1 MPTIEYVY
9 KNGAP
14 KDESEI
20 EDIVENDTQSEKVDE
35 EKAKKEAEEKARL
48 EKEAEDKKKLEEERL
63 KKEAEEKARLE
74 AEEKARLEAE
84 EKAKKEAEKERLA
97 KEAEEKTK
105 KEAEEKAKREAEEKR
120 LEEEKAKEAEEKARL
135 EAEEKA
141 RLEKEAEEKARK
153 EKEEKERLAKEAEE
167 KAKREAEEKARKE
180 ALEQA
185 KKEAEEKVRKDAE
198 EKERLEK
205 EAAERAKKEA
215 EEKECLEKERLEK
228 EAEEKAKR
236 ETEEQ
241 ARLEKERLAKE
252 TEEKVKKE
260 AEEKVRKETE
270 EKERLEKEAEE
281 KEPAKPSA
289 LERLLQSTPTMTIEP
304 AQPSVDE
311 EYEEPVISPSER
323 MLCSGVLT
331 GSVTECAL
339 VHDTPTYTCTFTRDF
354 ASRQHNPPNQKEQ
367 WTSAIP
373 YSRFRALHNYYHH
386 VYPAVSFPK
395 LPSPV
400 KKANKKQLDAA
411 TAEMNNY
418 LQGIL
423 NLRNSGRIDTPFVNE
438 QVPAEDALLRDV
450 LQMVMRGYGIH
461 NPLGQKEGGVRVK
474 LVLDNEAP
482 FGFLKD
488 EDRIAL
494 QNDCC
499 ADCGARIGG
508 KRSGGGGV

>member
-1 MPTIEYVY
+1 M
-9 KNGAP
+9 
-14 KDESEI
+14 
-20 EDIVENDTQSEKVDE
+20 EKEAAEKERLAKEAE
-35 EKAKKEAEEKARL
+35 EKAKKEAEEKAR
-48 EKEAEDKKKLEEERL
+48 
-63 KKEAEEKARLE
+63 KEAEEKERLE
-74 AEEKARLEAE
+74 AEERAKKEAE
-84 EKAKKEAEKERLA
+84 EKAKKEAEERARKEAEEKERLA
-97 KEAEEKTK
+97 KEAEEQAK
-105 KEAEEKAKREAEEKR
+105 KEAEEKAKREAEEQ
-120 LEEEKAKEAEEKARL
+120 AKNAAEEK
-135 EAEEKA
+135 
-141 RLEKEAEEKARK
+141 
-153 EKEEKERLAKEAEE
+153 
-167 KAKREAEEKARKE
+167 
-180 ALEQA
+180 
-185 KKEAEEKVRKDAE
+185 
-198 EKERLEK
+198 
-205 EAAERAKKEA
+205 
-215 EEKECLEKERLEK
+215 
-228 EAEEKAKR
+228 
-236 ETEEQ
+236 
-241 ARLEKERLAKE
+241 
-252 TEEKVKKE
+252 
-260 AEEKVRKETE
+260 
-270 EKERLEKEAEE
+270 
-281 KEPAKPSA
+281 PAKPSA

-304 AQPSVDE
+304 AQPAVDE
-311 EYEEPVISPSER
+311 EYEEPIISPSER
-323 MLCSGVLT
+323 MLCSGVLA
-331 GSVTECAL
+331 GSVTECAI

-400 KKANKKQLDAA
+400 KKANKKQLDVA

-418 LQGIL
+418 LQGVL
-423 NLRNSGRIDTPFVNE
+423 NLRNSGRIDAPFANE

-508 KRSGGGGV
+508 KRSGGDGV

>member
-20 EDIVENDTQSEKVDE
+20 EDIVENDTKSEKVDE
-35 EKAKKEAEEKARL
+35 EKAKKEAEEKAIL
-48 EKEAEDKKKLEEERL
+48 EKEAEEKKKLEEERL
-63 KKEAEEKARLE
+63 KKEAEEKERLEKERLEKERLEKE
-74 AEEKARLEAE
+74 AEEKARKEAEEKKRLEE
-84 EKAKKEAEKERLA
+84 EKAKKEAEEKERIEKERLEKEAAEERARKEAAEKERLA
-97 KEAEEKTK
+97 KEAEEKAKKEAEEKARKEAEEKERLAKEAEEKARLEAEERAKKEAEEKAKKEAEERARKEAEEKERLAKEAEEQAK
-105 KEAEEKAKREAEEKR
+105 KEAEEKAKREAEE
-120 LEEEKAKEAEEKARL
+120 
-135 EAEEKA
+135 
-141 RLEKEAEEKARK
+141 
-153 EKEEKERLAKEAEE
+153 
-167 KAKREAEEKARKE
+167 
-180 ALEQA
+180 QA
-185 KKEAEEKVRKDAE
+185 KN
-198 EKERLEK
+198 
-205 EAAERAKKEA
+205 AA
-215 EEKECLEKERLEK
+215 
-228 EAEEKAKR
+228 
-236 ETEEQ
+236 
-241 ARLEKERLAKE
+241 
-252 TEEKVKKE
+252 
-260 AEEKVRKETE
+260 
-270 EKERLEKEAEE
+270 E

-304 AQPSVDE
+304 AQPAVDE
-311 EYEEPVISPSER
+311 EYEEPIISPSER
-323 MLCSGVLT
+323 MLCSGVLA

-400 KKANKKQLDAA
+400 KKANKKQLDVA

-418 LQGIL
+418 LQGVL
-423 NLRNSGRIDTPFVNE
+423 NLRNSGRIDAPFANE

-508 KRSGGGGV
+508 KRSGGDGV

>member
-20 EDIVENDTQSEKVDE
+20 EDIVENDTKSEKVDEEKAKKEAEEKAILEKEAEEKKKLEEERLKKEAEEKERLEKERLEKERLEKEAEEKARKEAEEKKRLEEEKAKKEAEEKERIEKERLEKEAAEERARKEAAEKERLAKEAE

-48 EKEAEDKKKLEEERL
+48 EKEA
-63 KKEAEEKARLE
+63 
-74 AEEKARLEAE
+74 
-84 EKAKKEAEKERLA
+84 AEKERLA
-97 KEAEEKTK
+97 KEAEER
-105 KEAEEKAKREAEEKR
+105 AK
-120 LEEEKAKEAEEKARL
+120 
-135 EAEEKA
+135 
-141 RLEKEAEEKARK
+141 KEAEEKARK
-153 EKEEKERLAKEAEE
+153 EAEEKERLAKEAEE
-167 KAKREAEEKARKE
+167 KAKKEAEEKARLEKE
-180 ALEQA
+180 AAEKERLAKEAEEQA
-185 KKEAEEKVRKDAE
+185 KKEAEEKAKREAEEQAKNAAE
-198 EKERLEK
+198 EK
-205 EAAERAKKEA
+205 
-215 EEKECLEKERLEK
+215 
-228 EAEEKAKR
+228 
-236 ETEEQ
+236 
-241 ARLEKERLAKE
+241 
-252 TEEKVKKE
+252 
-260 AEEKVRKETE
+260 
-270 EKERLEKEAEE
+270 
-281 KEPAKPSA
+281 PAKPSA

-304 AQPSVDE
+304 AQPAVDE
-311 EYEEPVISPSER
+311 EYEEPIISPSER
-323 MLCSGVLT
+323 MLCSGVLA

-400 KKANKKQLDAA
+400 KKANKKQLDVA

-418 LQGIL
+418 LQGVL
-423 NLRNSGRIDTPFVNE
+423 NLRNSGRIDAPFANE

-508 KRSGGGGV
+508 KRSGGDGV

>member
-20 EDIVENDTQSEKVDE
+20 EDIVENDTKSEKVDE
-35 EKAKKEAEEKARL
+35 EKAKKEAEEKAIL
-48 EKEAEDKKKLEEERL
+48 EKEAEEKKKLEEERL
-63 KKEAEEKARLE
+63 KKEAEEKERLEKERLEKE
-74 AEEKARLEAE
+74 AEEKARKEAEEKKRLEE
-84 EKAKKEAEKERLA
+84 EKAKKEAEEKERIEKERLEKEAAEERARKEAAEKERLA
-97 KEAEEKTK
+97 KEAEEKAKKEAEERARKEAEEKERLAKEAEEQAK
-105 KEAEEKAKREAEEKR
+105 KEAEEKAKREAEEQ
-120 LEEEKAKEAEEKARL
+120 AKNAAEEK
-135 EAEEKA
+135 
-141 RLEKEAEEKARK
+141 
-153 EKEEKERLAKEAEE
+153 
-167 KAKREAEEKARKE
+167 
-180 ALEQA
+180 
-185 KKEAEEKVRKDAE
+185 
-198 EKERLEK
+198 
-205 EAAERAKKEA
+205 
-215 EEKECLEKERLEK
+215 
-228 EAEEKAKR
+228 
-236 ETEEQ
+236 
-241 ARLEKERLAKE
+241 
-252 TEEKVKKE
+252 
-260 AEEKVRKETE
+260 
-270 EKERLEKEAEE
+270 
-281 KEPAKPSA
+281 PAKPSA

-304 AQPSVDE
+304 AQPAVDE
-311 EYEEPVISPSER
+311 EYEEPIISPSER
-323 MLCSGVLT
+323 MLCSGVLA

-400 KKANKKQLDAA
+400 KKANKKQLDVA

-418 LQGIL
+418 LQGVL
-423 NLRNSGRIDTPFVNE
+423 NLRNSGRIDAPFANE

-508 KRSGGGGV
+508 KRSGGDGV

>member
-20 EDIVENDTQSEKVDE
+20 EDIVENDTKSEKVDEEKAKKEAEEKAILEKEAEEKKKLEEERLKKEAEEKERLEKERLEKERLEKEAEEKARKEAEEKKRLEEEKAKKEAEEKERIEKERLEKEAAEERARKEAAEKERLAKEAE

-48 EKEAEDKKKLEEERL
+48 EKEA
-63 KKEAEEKARLE
+63 
-74 AEEKARLEAE
+74 
-84 EKAKKEAEKERLA
+84 AEKERLA
-97 KEAEEKTK
+97 KEAEEK
-105 KEAEEKAKREAEEKR
+105 AK
-120 LEEEKAKEAEEKARL
+120 
-135 EAEEKA
+135 
-141 RLEKEAEEKARK
+141 KEAEEKARK
-153 EKEEKERLAKEAEE
+153 EAEEKERLAKEAEE
-167 KAKREAEEKARKE
+167 KAKKEAEERAKKEAEEKAKKEAEERARKE
-180 ALEQA
+180 AEEKERLAKEAEEQA
-185 KKEAEEKVRKDAE
+185 KKEAEEKAKREAEEQAKNAAE
-198 EKERLEK
+198 EK
-205 EAAERAKKEA
+205 
-215 EEKECLEKERLEK
+215 
-228 EAEEKAKR
+228 
-236 ETEEQ
+236 
-241 ARLEKERLAKE
+241 
-252 TEEKVKKE
+252 
-260 AEEKVRKETE
+260 
-270 EKERLEKEAEE
+270 
-281 KEPAKPSA
+281 PAKPSA

-304 AQPSVDE
+304 AQPAVDE
-311 EYEEPVISPSER
+311 EYEEPIISPSER
-323 MLCSGVLT
+323 MLCSGVLA

-400 KKANKKQLDAA
+400 KKANKKQLDVA

-418 LQGIL
+418 LQGVL
-423 NLRNSGRIDTPFVNE
+423 NLRNSGRIDAPFANE

-508 KRSGGGGV
+508 KRSGGDGV

>member
-20 EDIVENDTQSEKVDE
+20 EDIVENDTKSEKVDE

-48 EKEAEDKKKLEEERL
+48 EKETEEKKKLEEERL

-74 AEEKARLEAE
+74 AEEKA
-84 EKAKKEAEKERLA
+84 
-97 KEAEEKTK
+97 K
-105 KEAEEKAKREAEEKR
+105 KEAEEKERIEKERLEKEAEEKARKEAEEKR
-120 LEEEKAKEAEEKARL
+120 LEEEKAKKEAEEKARL
-135 EAEEKA
+135 
-141 RLEKEAEEKARK
+141 
-153 EKEEKERLAKEAEE
+153 EKEEKERLAKEAEGRAKKEAEEKAKKVAVEKERKEKEERERLAKEAEEKAKKEAEERARKEAEEKPKKEAEEKARQEAEE
-167 KAKREAEEKARKE
+167 KAKREAEE
-180 ALEQA
+180 QA
-185 KKEAEEKVRKDAE
+185 KNAAEEK
-198 EKERLEK
+198 
-205 EAAERAKKEA
+205 
-215 EEKECLEKERLEK
+215 
-228 EAEEKAKR
+228 
-236 ETEEQ
+236 
-241 ARLEKERLAKE
+241 
-252 TEEKVKKE
+252 
-260 AEEKVRKETE
+260 
-270 EKERLEKEAEE
+270 
-281 KEPAKPSA
+281 PAKPSA

-323 MLCSGVLT
+323 MLCSGVLA

-418 LQGIL
+418 LQGVL
-423 NLRNSGRIDTPFVNE
+423 NLRNSGRIDAPFANE

-474 LVLDNEAP
+474 LVLDNEVP

-508 KRSGGGGV
+508 KRNGGDGV

>member
-20 EDIVENDTQSEKVDE
+20 EDIVENDTKSEKVDE
-35 EKAKKEAEEKARL
+35 EKAKKEAEEKAIL
-48 EKEAEDKKKLEEERL
+48 EKEAEEKKKLEEERL
-63 KKEAEEKARLE
+63 KKEAEEKERLEKERLEKERLEKE
-74 AEEKARLEAE
+74 AEEKARKEAEEKKRLEE
-84 EKAKKEAEKERLA
+84 EKAKKEAEEKERIEKERLEKEAAEERARKEAAEKERLA
-97 KEAEEKTK
+97 KEAEEKAKKEAEEKARKEAEEKARLEAEERAKKEAEEKAKKEAEERARKEAEEKERLAKEAEEQAK
-105 KEAEEKAKREAEEKR
+105 KEAEEKAKREAEEQ
-120 LEEEKAKEAEEKARL
+120 AKNAAEEK
-135 EAEEKA
+135 
-141 RLEKEAEEKARK
+141 
-153 EKEEKERLAKEAEE
+153 
-167 KAKREAEEKARKE
+167 
-180 ALEQA
+180 
-185 KKEAEEKVRKDAE
+185 
-198 EKERLEK
+198 
-205 EAAERAKKEA
+205 
-215 EEKECLEKERLEK
+215 
-228 EAEEKAKR
+228 
-236 ETEEQ
+236 
-241 ARLEKERLAKE
+241 
-252 TEEKVKKE
+252 
-260 AEEKVRKETE
+260 
-270 EKERLEKEAEE
+270 
-281 KEPAKPSA
+281 PAKPSA

-304 AQPSVDE
+304 AQPAVDE
-311 EYEEPVISPSER
+311 EYEEPIISPSER
-323 MLCSGVLT
+323 MLCSGVLA

-400 KKANKKQLDAA
+400 KKANKKQLDVA

-418 LQGIL
+418 LQGVL
-423 NLRNSGRIDTPFVNE
+423 NLRNSGRIDAPFANE

-508 KRSGGGGV
+508 KRSGGDGV

>member
-20 EDIVENDTQSEKVDE
+20 EDIVENDTKSEKVDE
-35 EKAKKEAEEKARL
+35 EKAKKEAEEKAIL
-48 EKEAEDKKKLEEERL
+48 EKEAEEKKKLEEERL
-63 KKEAEEKARLE
+63 KKEAEEKERLEKERLEKERLEKE
-74 AEEKARLEAE
+74 AEEKARKEAEEKKRLEE
-84 EKAKKEAEKERLA
+84 EKAKKEAEEKERIEKERLEKEAAEERARKEAEEKERLA
-97 KEAEEKTK
+97 KEAEEQAK
-105 KEAEEKAKREAEEKR
+105 KEAEEKAKREAEEQ
-120 LEEEKAKEAEEKARL
+120 AKNAAEEK
-135 EAEEKA
+135 
-141 RLEKEAEEKARK
+141 
-153 EKEEKERLAKEAEE
+153 
-167 KAKREAEEKARKE
+167 
-180 ALEQA
+180 
-185 KKEAEEKVRKDAE
+185 
-198 EKERLEK
+198 
-205 EAAERAKKEA
+205 
-215 EEKECLEKERLEK
+215 
-228 EAEEKAKR
+228 
-236 ETEEQ
+236 
-241 ARLEKERLAKE
+241 
-252 TEEKVKKE
+252 
-260 AEEKVRKETE
+260 
-270 EKERLEKEAEE
+270 
-281 KEPAKPSA
+281 PAKPSA

-304 AQPSVDE
+304 AQPAVDE
-311 EYEEPVISPSER
+311 EYEEPIISPSER
-323 MLCSGVLT
+323 MLCSGVLA

-400 KKANKKQLDAA
+400 KKANKKQLDVA

-418 LQGIL
+418 LQGVL
-423 NLRNSGRIDTPFVNE
+423 NLRNSGRIDAPFANE

-508 KRSGGGGV
+508 KRSGGDGV

>member
-20 EDIVENDTQSEKVDE
+20 EDIVENDTKSEKVDE
-35 EKAKKEAEEKARL
+35 EKAKKEAEEKAIL
-48 EKEAEDKKKLEEERL
+48 EKEAEEKKKLEEERL
-63 KKEAEEKARLE
+63 KKEAEEKERLEKERLEKERLEKE
-74 AEEKARLEAE
+74 AEEKARKEAEEKKRLEE
-84 EKAKKEAEKERLA
+84 EKAKKEAEEKERIEKERLEKEAAEERARKEAAEKERLA
-97 KEAEEKTK
+97 KEAEEKAKKEAEEKARKEAEEKERLAKEAEEKARLEAEERAKKEAEEKAKKEAEERARKEAEEKERLAKEAEEQAK
-105 KEAEEKAKREAEEKR
+105 KEAEEKAKREAEEQ
-120 LEEEKAKEAEEKARL
+120 AKNAAEEK
-135 EAEEKA
+135 
-141 RLEKEAEEKARK
+141 
-153 EKEEKERLAKEAEE
+153 
-167 KAKREAEEKARKE
+167 
-180 ALEQA
+180 
-185 KKEAEEKVRKDAE
+185 
-198 EKERLEK
+198 
-205 EAAERAKKEA
+205 
-215 EEKECLEKERLEK
+215 
-228 EAEEKAKR
+228 
-236 ETEEQ
+236 
-241 ARLEKERLAKE
+241 
-252 TEEKVKKE
+252 
-260 AEEKVRKETE
+260 
-270 EKERLEKEAEE
+270 
-281 KEPAKPSA
+281 PAKPSA

-304 AQPSVDE
+304 AQPAVDE
-311 EYEEPVISPSER
+311 EYEEPIISPSER
-323 MLCSGVLT
+323 MLCSGVLA

-400 KKANKKQLDAA
+400 KKANKKQLDVA

-418 LQGIL
+418 LQGVL
-423 NLRNSGRIDTPFVNE
+423 NLRNSGRIDAPFANE

-508 KRSGGGGV
+508 KRSGGDGV

>member
-20 EDIVENDTQSEKVDE
+20 EDIVENDTKSEKVDE
-35 EKAKKEAEEKARL
+35 EKAKKEAEEKAIL
-48 EKEAEDKKKLEEERL
+48 EKEAEEKKKLEEERL
-63 KKEAEEKARLE
+63 KKEAEEKERLEKERLEKE
-74 AEEKARLEAE
+74 AEEKARKEAEEKKRLEE
-84 EKAKKEAEKERLA
+84 EKAKKEAEEKERIEKERLEKEAAEERARKEAAEKERLA
-97 KEAEEKTK
+97 KEAEEK
-105 KEAEEKAKREAEEKR
+105 AK
-120 LEEEKAKEAEEKARL
+120 
-135 EAEEKA
+135 
-141 RLEKEAEEKARK
+141 KEAEEKARK
-153 EKEEKERLAKEAEE
+153 EAEEKERLAKEAEE
-167 KAKREAEEKARKE
+167 KAKKEAEERARKEAEEKERLAKE
-180 ALEQA
+180 AEEQA
-185 KKEAEEKVRKDAE
+185 KKEAEEKAKREAEEQAKNAAE
-198 EKERLEK
+198 EK
-205 EAAERAKKEA
+205 
-215 EEKECLEKERLEK
+215 
-228 EAEEKAKR
+228 
-236 ETEEQ
+236 
-241 ARLEKERLAKE
+241 
-252 TEEKVKKE
+252 
-260 AEEKVRKETE
+260 
-270 EKERLEKEAEE
+270 
-281 KEPAKPSA
+281 PAKPSA

-304 AQPSVDE
+304 AQPAVDE
-311 EYEEPVISPSER
+311 EYEEPIISPSER
-323 MLCSGVLT
+323 MLCSGVLA

-400 KKANKKQLDAA
+400 KKANKKQLDVA

-418 LQGIL
+418 LQGVL
-423 NLRNSGRIDTPFVNE
+423 NLRNSGRIDAPFANE

-508 KRSGGGGV
+508 KRSGGDGV

>member
-1 MPTIEYVY
+1 M
-9 KNGAP
+9 
-14 KDESEI
+14 
-20 EDIVENDTQSEKVDE
+20 
-35 EKAKKEAEEKARL
+35 
-48 EKEAEDKKKLEEERL
+48 EKEA
-63 KKEAEEKARLE
+63 
-74 AEEKARLEAE
+74 
-84 EKAKKEAEKERLA
+84 AEKERLA
-97 KEAEEKTK
+97 KEAEEKAKKEAEERARKEAEEKERLAKEAEEQAK
-105 KEAEEKAKREAEEKR
+105 KEAEEKAKREAEEQ
-120 LEEEKAKEAEEKARL
+120 AKNAAEEK
-135 EAEEKA
+135 
-141 RLEKEAEEKARK
+141 
-153 EKEEKERLAKEAEE
+153 
-167 KAKREAEEKARKE
+167 
-180 ALEQA
+180 
-185 KKEAEEKVRKDAE
+185 
-198 EKERLEK
+198 
-205 EAAERAKKEA
+205 
-215 EEKECLEKERLEK
+215 
-228 EAEEKAKR
+228 
-236 ETEEQ
+236 
-241 ARLEKERLAKE
+241 
-252 TEEKVKKE
+252 
-260 AEEKVRKETE
+260 
-270 EKERLEKEAEE
+270 
-281 KEPAKPSA
+281 PAKPSA

-304 AQPSVDE
+304 AQPAVDE
-311 EYEEPVISPSER
+311 EYEEPIISPSER
-323 MLCSGVLT
+323 MLCSGVLA

-400 KKANKKQLDAA
+400 KKANKKQLDVA

-418 LQGIL
+418 LQGVL
-423 NLRNSGRIDTPFVNE
+423 NLRNSGRIDAPFANE

-508 KRSGGGGV
+508 KRSGGDGV